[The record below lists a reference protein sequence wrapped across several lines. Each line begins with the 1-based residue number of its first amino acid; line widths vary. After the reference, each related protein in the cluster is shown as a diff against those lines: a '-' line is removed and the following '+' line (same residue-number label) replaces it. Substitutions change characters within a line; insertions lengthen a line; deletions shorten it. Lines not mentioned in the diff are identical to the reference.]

1 MATFRNTKMDSLK
14 IFEFILLSLPI
25 SVELKTVFDKFTDL
39 FFIFDNQQGPVRQLL
54 ELTSFKLFYPVA
66 E

>member
-1 MATFRNTKMDSLK
+1 MATFCNTKMDSLK

-39 FFIFDNQQGPVRQLL
+39 FFIFDNQQGSVRQLL
-54 ELTSFKLFYPVA
+54 ELTSLKLFYPIA

>member
-1 MATFRNTKMDSLK
+1 MAAFCNTKMDSLK

-25 SVELKTVFDKFTDL
+25 SVELKTVFDKFTDF
-39 FFIFDNQQGPVRQLL
+39 FFIFDNQQRSIRQLL
-54 ELTSFKLFYPVA
+54 ELTSFKLCYSVA